1 MITVLITGIAG
12 HIGSALARWI
22 LDKVPDCRI
31 VGIDDLSCGY
41 RENIPRNSQ
50 LATPNSQLPN
60 DTRITWHRVSLGDG
74 LRQSD
79 LAAVSADARPDYVF
93 HLAAYAAEG
102 LSPFCRL
109 YNYRSN
115 LLATA
120 EVLNAILEMGTVK
133 RLVYTSSIAVYGR
146 GSPPFGEGAACRPID
161 PYGVAKLAC
170 EQDIRIAGEQH
181 GLDWCILRP
190 HNVYGPGQSLWQK
203 YRNVLGIWM
212 AQHLQGKPL
221 TIFGDGS
228 QRRAFSF
235 IYDCLPAIWRAAIEP
250 TASRQTIN
258 LGGIEPITI
267 WQVARQLAEVMDEKG
282 EVRLE
287 ILPTRHEVAAAWCT
301 AGKSR
306 QFLGYEDR
314 TPLAAGLAAMW
325 QWARDAWH
333 RYPERRGSHERIP
346 IELRRGL
353 YGAWRE

>member
-22 LDKVPDCRI
+22 LANVPDARI

-41 RENIPRNSQ
+41 RENIPDDPRVIWGQVILGNG
-50 LATPNSQLPN
+50 A
-60 DTRITWHRVSLGDG
+60 DGIARIF
-74 LRQSD
+74 
-79 LAAVSADARPDYVF
+79 AEEPPDYVF

-120 EVLNAILEMGTVK
+120 EVLNAVLEAGTIK
-133 RLVYTSSIAVYGR
+133 RLIYASSMAVYGR
-146 GSPPFGEGAACRPID
+146 GEPPFDEGDSCRPVD
-161 PYGVAKLAC
+161 PYGVAKLAS

-190 HNVYGPGQSLWQK
+190 HNIYGPGQSLWQR

-212 AQHLQGKPL
+212 AQHLRGEPL
-221 TIFGDGS
+221 TIFGDGQ

-235 IYDCLPAIWRAAIEP
+235 IDDCLPAFWQAAVAP
-250 TASRQTIN
+250 AASRQTIN
-258 LGGIEPITI
+258 LGGIVPVSI
-267 WQVARQLAEVMDEKG
+267 WEAAHVLMEIVG
-282 EVRLE
+282 EVR
-287 ILPTRHEVAAAWCT
+287 IDVQPARHEVHQAWCT
-301 AGKSR
+301 WSR
-306 QFLGYEDR
+306 AAES
-314 TPLAAGLAAMW
+314 LAYRDQMSLERGLMAMW
-325 QWARDAWH
+325 HWAKDAWY
-333 RYPERRGSHERIP
+333 RWPERRGSHQRIP

-353 YGAWRE
+353 YGAWKE